1 MRVTPFLAPVLWI
14 SSAAFALKAAPA
26 ATPAEGPAITNQAAK
41 AVVETITSKTERE
54 KYLSNVVRV
63 TATAQPYDF
72 ARPWSKRAPVS
83 RRAIG
88 TIIAGNRILV
98 TAEVVANATYIEL
111 ESPDGEQKQPAR
123 VECVDYEADLAL
135 IKPESEAFFKTRSG
149 LGFTVAGVGDT
160 LSVLQLEANGN
171 PLLSKGQMTTAE
183 VVRYPV
189 DDSSFLV
196 GRLNVPLQMRE
207 STQSLPLFKEGQ
219 LVGLMLRYDPQ
230 SGLLDFIPSAV
241 VEHFLKDALKSPYE
255 GFPRMGC
262 SFAVTRDPQL
272 RRYLKLNGNN
282 GGVLITSMLKDGPAE
297 KGGLRKG
304 DVLLEIAGE
313 KIDSDG
319 NYRDE
324 TYGRISLGHLV
335 CTKHFEGEKIKVS
348 IIREGKEM
356 NMEVPVARRH
366 PEQYLS
372 SPYIIDQA
380 PNYYVLGGIVLQELS
395 RQYLK
400 EFGAD
405 WQRKAPLE
413 LVNLDRT
420 QSETDNGAL
429 KRVVL
434 VSRVLPSDLTV
445 GYEELRH
452 IVLKAINGQ
461 DIHCLPD
468 VPEAL
473 KKVVNGVHR
482 IELIGDPSVIF
493 LDAKGVETAGPLL
506 QRSYGLPALSRLQ

>member
-1 MRVTPFLAPVLWI
+1 MRATPFLVSVFWI
-14 SSAAFALKAAPA
+14 SSAVFALTAAPA
-26 ATPAEGPAITNQAAK
+26 EKPSPTDLNSKI
-41 AVVETITSKTERE
+41 VVETITSKTERE
-54 KYLSNVVRV
+54 KYLRNVVRV

-88 TIIAGNRILV
+88 TIIDGNRILV

-111 ESPDGEQKQPAR
+111 ESPDGEQKLPAR
-123 VECVDYEADLAL
+123 VDCVDYEADLAL
-135 IKPESEAFFKTRSG
+135 LKPDSEDFFKTRSG
-149 LGFTVAGVGDT
+149 LSFATPGVGDT
-160 LSVLQLEANGN
+160 LSVLQLEQNGN

-183 VVRYPV
+183 VVRYPI

-196 GRLNVPLQMRE
+196 GRLNVPLQVRE
-207 STQSLPLFKEGQ
+207 STQSLPLFKDGQ
-219 LVGLMLRYDPQ
+219 LAGIMLRYDPQ
-230 SGLLDFIPSAV
+230 AGLLDFIPTAV
-241 VEHFLKDALKSPYE
+241 VEHFLKDAVKSPYE

-272 RRYLKLNGNN
+272 RRYLKLNGSN
-282 GGVLITSMLKDGPAE
+282 GGVLITQTLKDGPAE

-304 DVLLEIAGE
+304 DVLLAIAG
-313 KIDSDG
+313 KAIDSDG

-335 CTKHFEGEKIKVS
+335 CTKHFEGDKVKVLL
-348 IIREGKEM
+348 IREGKEM
-356 NMEVPVARRH
+356 ELEVPVARRH

-372 SPYIIDQA
+372 APYIIDQA
-380 PNYYVLGGIVLQELS
+380 PSYYVLGGLVLQELS

-405 WQRKAPLE
+405 WPRKAPLE

-420 QSETDNGAL
+420 QGEADNGAL
-429 KRVVL
+429 KRVVVL
-434 VSRVLPSDLTV
+434 SRVLPSDLTV
-445 GYEELRH
+445 GYEDLRH
-452 IVLKAINGQ
+452 LVLKAINGQ
-461 DIHCLPD
+461 TINGLSD

-473 KKVVNGVHR
+473 KKAADGVHR
-482 IELIGDPSVIF
+482 IDLTGDPSVLF
-493 LDAKGVETAGPLL
+493 LDAKAAEMAGPAL
-506 QRSYGLPALSRLQ
+506 QRSYGLPALSRLP